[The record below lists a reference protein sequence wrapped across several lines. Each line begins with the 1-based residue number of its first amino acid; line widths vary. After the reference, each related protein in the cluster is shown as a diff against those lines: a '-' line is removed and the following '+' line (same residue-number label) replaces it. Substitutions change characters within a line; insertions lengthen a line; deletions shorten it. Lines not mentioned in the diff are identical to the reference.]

1 MGSTLA
7 IVVAVA
13 AVVAGFFIM
22 RSIRDGDTGGS
33 AGGRTDLST
42 TVAGSST
49 TLTGQT
55 TSPSTTAK
63 PQLTYEGTL
72 VQVANSARQDGVAK
86 KMTDELKAAGF
97 KTVDP
102 VNGDDKL
109 DTTVVLLKPGA
120 DETSKAVAQSVAYS
134 LGLPRVT
141 TATEEEPPTSLGD
154 WPEGCNVIVLLGKDV
169 AGKPLSQ
176 LGPNAIDGATP
187 TQPSGTTPP
196 TTG

>member
-33 AGGRTDLST
+33 AGGRTAVST

-55 TSPSTTAK
+55 TSPPTTAK

-97 KTVDP
+97 KTADP

-141 TATEEEPPTSLGD
+141 TATEEAPPTSLGD
-154 WPEGCNVIVLLGKDV
+154 WPEGCNVIVLLGRDV

-176 LGPNAIDGATP
+176 LGPNAIGTAPTTRPPAT
-187 TQPSGTTPP
+187 SPP